1 MTNNYLKF
9 IGYEGAMKIMIYG
22 KKQNNSIL
30 EVLKKS
36 TDLYKKQLA
45 YVEEQ
50 NHIAQL
56 LFKDL
61 INTIKCNVEYPALFS
76 TFIHNAY
83 NYLSFKSNY
92 KKNGTEHKQFM
103 DFETLFKSVLLDGEN
118 VENYELT
125 VTSIYQGCFD
135 CRFYKIYFTIN
146 NCNMALSVPNIKAL
160 TEDNFQDAYKGKC
173 TLFENEVAGVTNYL
187 ISTYIFEEI
196 KPILIEYIKK
206 KTV

>member
-1 MTNNYLKF
+1 MCMVY
-9 IGYEGAMKIMIYG
+9 Y
-22 KKQNNSIL
+22 KKQQNDSVSELI
-30 EVLKKS
+30 KRS

-61 INTIKCNVEYPALFS
+61 IYTIKCNVEYPALFS

-83 NYLSFKSNY
+83 NYLSFKGNY
-92 KKNGTEHKQFM
+92 KKTGAEHKQFRE
-103 DFETLFKSVLLDGEN
+103 FETLFKSVLLDGEN

-135 CRFYKIYFTIN
+135 CSSYKIYFTIN

-173 TLFENEVAGVTNYL
+173 TLFENEVAGITNYL
-187 ISTYIFEEI
+187 VSTYVFEEI
-196 KPILIEYIKK
+196 KPVLIEYIKEK
-206 KTV
+206 ETV